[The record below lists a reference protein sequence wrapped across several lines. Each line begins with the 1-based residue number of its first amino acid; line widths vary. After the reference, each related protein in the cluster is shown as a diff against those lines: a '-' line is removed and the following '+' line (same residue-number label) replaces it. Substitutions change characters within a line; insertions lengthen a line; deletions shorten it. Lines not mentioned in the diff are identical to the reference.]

1 MLLLDYCA
9 APLHFRIS
17 FILLHLDR
25 SHNFLHT
32 KTAAFFSWK
41 QAHCCT
47 YLSFIFCETFLLSF
61 YCCAVILWIFYATEW
76 TIYDSLFLLFIPS
89 FSFHRIFFLLNS
101 AMLSLV
107 FCLLTKWNFCM
118 IYHFHGNIW
127 WLALLQKK
135 NYSTIRIGTWTY
147 SWHFSISSLLLNT
160 LFYSSQSATLCY
172 AYLSI
177 MLRSCFLLLLNW
189 NISDLGTFISKS
201 DVEGW
206 KVEGRD
212 ESSFEIR
219 WIEAK
224 KMHFEKQTNSSFW
237 INVNEHN

>member
-89 FSFHRIFFLLNS
+89 FSFHRIFFFVEFGNVVVGFLFAHKMKFLHDLSFSRKYLMACSATEEKLLNNS
-101 AMLSLV
+101 NRNVNLFMA
-107 FCLLTKWNFCM
+107 FF
-118 IYHFHGNIW
+118 NI
-127 WLALLQKK
+127 
-135 NYSTIRIGTWTY
+135 
-147 SWHFSISSLLLNT
+147 ISVIKHIIL
-160 LFYSSQSATLCY
+160 
-172 AYLSI
+172 
-177 MLRSCFLLLLNW
+177 
-189 NISDLGTFISKS
+189 FISKRYALLCIFINYVTELLFVV
-201 DVEGW
+201 VELEHIRSGNIHFKKWCRRVKSGRERW
-206 KVEGRD
+206 K
-212 ESSFEIR
+212 
-219 WIEAK
+219 
-224 KMHFEKQTNSSFW
+224 
-237 INVNEHN
+237 